1 MASFLKKHGFR
12 PSKAL
17 GQNFLT
23 DKKIIEKIVNQADL
37 KNNEVVLEIG
47 PGTGNLTKAL
57 AEKAGSVIAVEKDA
71 RLVEI
76 LTRELANY
84 NNVAVIEG
92 DILRLISNFQFPI
105 FKQVSSSKF
114 QTSRKYKIVADLP
127 YYLTAPVIRKFL
139 ESENPPEL
147 MVLLVQKEVAERIC
161 VKPPE
166 MNLLAVSVQF
176 YSQPKIV
183 GYVSKKFFWPRPK
196 VDGAVLRITPRV
208 NTNRKL
214 IDTNLFFKIVRA
226 GFSQPRKQ
234 IINNLTN
241 RLTIRSF
248 PGLAVKPLDKV
259 KLDKS
264 FPVFISEKK
273 KQIQENKERIKSWLL
288 KNSISPSQRAETLNL
303 QDWINLTKSY
313 EKICDI
319 C

>member
-1 MASFLKKHGFR
+1 
-12 PSKAL
+12 
-17 GQNFLT
+17 
-23 DKKIIEKIVNQADL
+23 
-37 KNNEVVLEIG
+37 
-47 PGTGNLTKAL
+47 
-57 AEKAGSVIAVEKDA
+57 
-71 RLVEI
+71 
-76 LTRELANY
+76 
-84 NNVAVIEG
+84 
-92 DILRLISNFQFPI
+92 
-105 FKQVSSSKF
+105 
-114 QTSRKYKIVADLP
+114 
-127 YYLTAPVIRKFL
+127 
-139 ESENPPEL
+139 
-147 MVLLVQKEVAERIC
+147 
-161 VKPPE
+161 
-166 MNLLAVSVQF
+166 
-176 YSQPKIV
+176 
-183 GYVSKKFFWPRPK
+183 
-196 VDGAVLRITPRV
+196 
-208 NTNRKL
+208 
-214 IDTNLFFKIVRA
+214 VRA